1 MSITRL
7 VEFEDDSGDFVSAW
21 HDPEED
27 AVVVQYNYVH
37 ITMSVERFKNFA
49 DAIGRAETA
58 LREGIEVD

>member
-1 MSITRL
+1 MSVNRL

-21 HDPEED
+21 HDSEED

-49 DAIGRAETA
+49 DAIARAEAA